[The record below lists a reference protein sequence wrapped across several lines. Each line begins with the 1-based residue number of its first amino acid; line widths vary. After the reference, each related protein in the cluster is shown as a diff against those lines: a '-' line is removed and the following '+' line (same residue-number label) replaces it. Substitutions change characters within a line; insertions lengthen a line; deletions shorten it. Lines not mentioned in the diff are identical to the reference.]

1 MSDKKG
7 NFKRDMR
14 PIDVWGLALGAIIG
28 WGCFVLPGSAF
39 LPKAGP
45 LGTALGM
52 LIGALL
58 IIVIALSYGYLI
70 RRYPL
75 SGGEF
80 IYTKEAI
87 GKRNAFVCGWGMI
100 LAYWSLIPLNATAL
114 ALISRFLFPGIV
126 QVGHLYEIAGW
137 SVYAGE
143 VILASAFIILMAFI
157 NIRGIKQA
165 AWLQTAIS
173 LTLVG
178 CICLVTFL
186 IMGKADFS
194 NLTPGFPEGIHWWKG
209 VFSIV
214 AMAPWAFIGF
224 DCIPQSAEEYNFSHK
239 KSTGI
244 MISAILV
251 AAILYIA
258 VCATTAAGL
267 KPWQEL
273 LADRHNWPTGY
284 VVRNTIGLAGLCTLG
299 IAMFCAVV
307 SGMNA
312 FYISTSRLMYAM
324 AQEGSLPKWFGVI
337 SPKYGTP
344 KHAIL
349 FTMGASLFA
358 PWFGREILIWIV
370 DMTSVGAAI
379 VFAYTTASAAI
390 IAKKKN
396 DTKQVA
402 IGIVGCIFSLFFLS
416 LLVIP
421 GMPGYLS
428 IQSRVVL
435 LAWIAIGFAFYMMI
449 RKSYIRPHKNTPLS
463 GTERDNYLMNIEEV
477 LGQKLMKKLPGFAV
491 EFLKERI
498 HQDEMNE
505 CILTSEHYRGAEF
518 FDDALKYVNITYKVR
533 GLENIDLDKKYVF
546 ACNHP
551 LGGPEALIIGS
562 IFYKIY
568 GDGFKSISNKLLMYL
583 KPLREFF
590 VPVNVG
596 KTNTSREVGDM
607 INKTFQSD
615 NQVLIF
621 PAGVCAKKMKGKV
634 TELPWKKT
642 FVTQAKRHQRDIVPV
657 HISGFNS
664 KRYFFLSTLS
674 RALKLKFNIGMLYL
688 VDELFNKAGEEF
700 VITIGTPISYTS
712 LDKSKTDTEWAEEIK
727 NTVKKLSEG
736 NGCLPNM

>member
-1 MSDKKG
+1 MSESNG
-7 NFKRDMR
+7 NFKKDMR

-45 LGTALGM
+45 LGTMAGM

-114 ALISRFLFPGIV
+114 ALISRYLFPGIV
-126 QVGHLYEIAGW
+126 QWGLLYQIAGW
-137 SVYAGE
+137 DVYAGE
-143 VILASAFIILMAFI
+143 VILASAFIIIMAI
-157 NIRGIKQA
+157 VNIRGIKQA
-165 AWLQTAIS
+165 AWLQTAIA

-178 CICLVTFL
+178 CICIVTFL
-186 IMGKADFS
+186 VMGMSDWS
-194 NLTPGFPEGIHWWKG
+194 NLEPGFPDGRRWWKG

-244 MISAILV
+244 MISAILA

-258 VCATTAAGL
+258 VCAMTAVGL

-273 LADRHNWPTGY
+273 LADHVNWPTGH
-284 VVRNTIGLAGLCTLG
+284 VVRNTLGRVGLTVLG

-324 AQEGSLPKWFGVI
+324 ANEGSLPKWFAKL

-344 KHAIL
+344 KNGII
-349 FTMGASLFA
+349 FTMCASLFA

-390 IAKKKN
+390 IARKKN
-396 DTKQVA
+396 DRLQMWTGW
-402 IGIVGCIFSLFFLS
+402 IGCIFSLFFLS
-416 LLVIP
+416 LLIVP

-428 IQSRVVL
+428 FQSRVVL
-435 LAWIAIGFAFYMMI
+435 LAWIAIGVVFYLII
-449 RKSYIRPHKNTPLS
+449 RK
-463 GTERDNYLMNIEEV
+463 NYV
-477 LGQKLMKKLPGFAV
+477 KGQ
-491 EFLKERI
+491 
-498 HQDEMNE
+498 N
-505 CILTSEHYRGAEF
+505 
-518 FDDALKYVNITYKVR
+518 
-533 GLENIDLDKKYVF
+533 
-546 ACNHP
+546 
-551 LGGPEALIIGS
+551 
-562 IFYKIY
+562 
-568 GDGFKSISNKLLMYL
+568 
-583 KPLREFF
+583 
-590 VPVNVG
+590 
-596 KTNTSREVGDM
+596 
-607 INKTFQSD
+607 
-615 NQVLIF
+615 
-621 PAGVCAKKMKGKV
+621 
-634 TELPWKKT
+634 
-642 FVTQAKRHQRDIVPV
+642 
-657 HISGFNS
+657 
-664 KRYFFLSTLS
+664 
-674 RALKLKFNIGMLYL
+674 
-688 VDELFNKAGEEF
+688 
-700 VITIGTPISYTS
+700 
-712 LDKSKTDTEWAEEIK
+712 
-727 NTVKKLSEG
+727 
-736 NGCLPNM
+736 

>member
-1 MSDKKG
+1 MSESNG
-7 NFKRDMR
+7 NFKKDMR

-45 LGTALGM
+45 LGTMAGM

-114 ALISRFLFPGIV
+114 ALISRYLFPGIV
-126 QVGHLYEIAGW
+126 QWGLLYQIAGW
-137 SVYAGE
+137 DVYAGE
-143 VILASAFIILMAFI
+143 VILASAFIIIMAI
-157 NIRGIKQA
+157 VNIRGIKQA
-165 AWLQTAIS
+165 AWLQTAIA

-178 CICLVTFL
+178 CICIVTFL
-186 IMGKADFS
+186 VMGMSDWS
-194 NLTPGFPEGIHWWKG
+194 NLEPGFPDGRRWWKG

-258 VCATTAAGL
+258 VCAMTAVGL

-273 LADRHNWPTGY
+273 LADRVNWPTGH
-284 VVRNTIGLAGLCTLG
+284 VVRNTLGRVGLTVLG

-324 AQEGSLPKWFGVI
+324 ANEGSLPKWFAKL

-344 KHAIL
+344 KNGII
-349 FTMGASLFA
+349 FTMCASLFA
-358 PWFGREILIWIV
+358 PWFGREILIWNV

-390 IAKKKN
+390 IARKKN
-396 DTKQVA
+396 DRLQMW
-402 IGIVGCIFSLFFLS
+402 IGWIGCIFSLFFLS
-416 LLVIP
+416 LLIIP

-428 IQSRVVL
+428 FQSRVVL
-435 LAWIAIGFAFYMMI
+435 FAWIAIGVVFYLTI
-449 RKSYIRPHKNTPLS
+449 RK
-463 GTERDNYLMNIEEV
+463 NYV
-477 LGQKLMKKLPGFAV
+477 
-491 EFLKERI
+491 
-498 HQDEMNE
+498 
-505 CILTSEHYRGAEF
+505 
-518 FDDALKYVNITYKVR
+518 
-533 GLENIDLDKKYVF
+533 
-546 ACNHP
+546 
-551 LGGPEALIIGS
+551 
-562 IFYKIY
+562 
-568 GDGFKSISNKLLMYL
+568 
-583 KPLREFF
+583 
-590 VPVNVG
+590 
-596 KTNTSREVGDM
+596 
-607 INKTFQSD
+607 
-615 NQVLIF
+615 
-621 PAGVCAKKMKGKV
+621 
-634 TELPWKKT
+634 
-642 FVTQAKRHQRDIVPV
+642 KRQ
-657 HISGFNS
+657 N
-664 KRYFFLSTLS
+664 
-674 RALKLKFNIGMLYL
+674 
-688 VDELFNKAGEEF
+688 
-700 VITIGTPISYTS
+700 
-712 LDKSKTDTEWAEEIK
+712 
-727 NTVKKLSEG
+727 
-736 NGCLPNM
+736 

>member
-1 MSDKKG
+1 MSESNG
-7 NFKRDMR
+7 NFKKDMR

-45 LGTALGM
+45 LGTMAGM

-114 ALISRFLFPGIV
+114 ALISRYLFPGIV
-126 QVGHLYEIAGW
+126 QWGLLYQIAGW
-137 SVYAGE
+137 DVYAGE
-143 VILASAFIILMAFI
+143 VIMASAFIIIMAII

-165 AWLQTAIS
+165 AWLQTAIA

-178 CICLVTFL
+178 CICIVTFL
-186 IMGKADFS
+186 VMGMSDWS
-194 NLTPGFPEGIHWWKG
+194 NLEPGFPDGRRWWKG

-244 MISAILV
+244 MISAILA

-258 VCATTAAGL
+258 VCAMTAVGL

-273 LADRHNWPTGY
+273 LADHVNWPTGH
-284 VVRNTIGLAGLCTLG
+284 VVRNTLGRVGLTVLG

-324 AQEGSLPKWFGVI
+324 ANEGSLPKWFAKL

-344 KHAIL
+344 KNGII
-349 FTMGASLFA
+349 FTMCASLFA

-390 IAKKKN
+390 IARKKN
-396 DTKQVA
+396 DKLQMW
-402 IGIVGCIFSLFFLS
+402 IGWIGCIFSLFFLS
-416 LLVIP
+416 LLIVP

-428 IQSRVVL
+428 FQSRVVL
-435 LAWIAIGFAFYMMI
+435 LAWIAIGVVFYLII
-449 RKSYIRPHKNTPLS
+449 RK
-463 GTERDNYLMNIEEV
+463 NYV
-477 LGQKLMKKLPGFAV
+477 KGQ
-491 EFLKERI
+491 
-498 HQDEMNE
+498 N
-505 CILTSEHYRGAEF
+505 
-518 FDDALKYVNITYKVR
+518 
-533 GLENIDLDKKYVF
+533 
-546 ACNHP
+546 
-551 LGGPEALIIGS
+551 
-562 IFYKIY
+562 
-568 GDGFKSISNKLLMYL
+568 
-583 KPLREFF
+583 
-590 VPVNVG
+590 
-596 KTNTSREVGDM
+596 
-607 INKTFQSD
+607 
-615 NQVLIF
+615 
-621 PAGVCAKKMKGKV
+621 
-634 TELPWKKT
+634 
-642 FVTQAKRHQRDIVPV
+642 
-657 HISGFNS
+657 
-664 KRYFFLSTLS
+664 
-674 RALKLKFNIGMLYL
+674 
-688 VDELFNKAGEEF
+688 
-700 VITIGTPISYTS
+700 
-712 LDKSKTDTEWAEEIK
+712 
-727 NTVKKLSEG
+727 
-736 NGCLPNM
+736 

>member
-1 MSDKKG
+1 MSENKG
-7 NFKRDMR
+7 NFKKEMR

-70 RRYPL
+70 RKYPL

-143 VILASAFIILMAFI
+143 VVLASAFIILMAFI

-178 CICLVTFL
+178 CICIVTFL

-194 NLTPGFPEGIHWWKG
+194 NLAPGFPEGTHWWKG

-251 AAILYIA
+251 AAVLYVA
-258 VCATTAAGL
+258 VCATTAVGL

-273 LADRHNWPTGY
+273 LADRQNWPTGY
-284 VVRNTIGLAGLCTLG
+284 VVRNTIGLAGLTMLG
-299 IAMFCAVV
+299 VAMFCAVV

-324 AQEGSLPKWFGVI
+324 ANEGSLPKWFGVI

-349 FTMGASLFA
+349 FTMVASLFA

-396 DTKQVA
+396 DTKQVV

-435 LAWIAIGFAFYMMI
+435 LAWIAIGLVFYLMI
-449 RKSYIRPHKNTPLS
+449 RKTYLNSDSAVTLT
-463 GTERDNYLMNIEEV
+463 GTDRDNYLLNVEEL
-477 LGQKLMKKLPGFAV
+477 LGPKLSKKLPGFAV
-491 EFLKERI
+491 NFIKRRI
-498 HQDEMNE
+498 HQDEIND
-505 CILTSEHYRGAEF
+505 CVLKAEHYKGAGF
-518 FDDALKYVNITYKVR
+518 FDEALNYIGITYKVR
-533 GLENIDLDKKYVF
+533 GLENLDLNKKYLF

-562 IFYKIY
+562 VFNKVY
-568 GDGFKSISNKLLMYL
+568 GGGFKVLSNKLLQNM
-583 KPLREFF
+583 KPLKEFF
-590 VPVNVG
+590 IPVNVG
-596 KTNTSREVGDM
+596 RSNHSRELGNMVNDM
-607 INKTFQSD
+607 FQSES
-615 NQVLIF
+615 QVLIF
-621 PAGVCAKKMKGKV
+621 PAGVCAKKMNGKV

-642 FVTQAKRHQRDIVPV
+642 FITQAKKFERDIVPL

-664 KRYFFLSTLS
+664 KRYFFLSKLS
-674 RALKLKFNIGMLYL
+674 RALRLKFNLGMIYL
-688 VDELFNKAGEEF
+688 VDELFNKAGQEF
-700 VITIGTPISYTS
+700 VITIGTPIPYTS
-712 LDKSKTDTEWAEEIK
+712 LDKSKTDQKWAEDIK
-727 NTVKKLSEG
+727 DIVKRLSED
-736 NGCLPNM
+736 NGCSPNM

>member
-1 MSDKKG
+1 MSESNG
-7 NFKRDMR
+7 NFKKDMR

-45 LGTALGM
+45 LGTMAGM

-114 ALISRFLFPGIV
+114 ALISRYLFPGIV
-126 QVGHLYEIAGW
+126 QWGLLYQIAGW
-137 SVYAGE
+137 DVYAGE
-143 VILASAFIILMAFI
+143 VILASAFIIIMAI
-157 NIRGIKQA
+157 VNIRGIKQA
-165 AWLQTAIS
+165 AWLQTAIA

-178 CICLVTFL
+178 CICIVTFL
-186 IMGKADFS
+186 VMGMSDWS
-194 NLTPGFPEGIHWWKG
+194 NLEPGFPDGRRWWKG

-251 AAILYIA
+251 ASILYIA
-258 VCATTAAGL
+258 VCAVTAVGL

-273 LADRHNWPTGY
+273 LADHVNWPTGH
-284 VVRNTIGLAGLCTLG
+284 VVRNTLGRIGLTVLG

-324 AQEGSLPKWFGVI
+324 ANEGSLPKWFAKL

-344 KHAIL
+344 KNGII
-349 FTMGASLFA
+349 FTMCASLFA

-390 IAKKKN
+390 IARKKN
-396 DTKQVA
+396 DRLQMW
-402 IGIVGCIFSLFFLS
+402 IGWIGCIFSLFFLS
-416 LLVIP
+416 LLIIP

-428 IQSRVVL
+428 FQSRVVL
-435 LAWIAIGFAFYMMI
+435 FAWIAIGVVFYLII
-449 RKSYIRPHKNTPLS
+449 RK
-463 GTERDNYLMNIEEV
+463 NYV
-477 LGQKLMKKLPGFAV
+477 KGQ
-491 EFLKERI
+491 
-498 HQDEMNE
+498 N
-505 CILTSEHYRGAEF
+505 
-518 FDDALKYVNITYKVR
+518 
-533 GLENIDLDKKYVF
+533 
-546 ACNHP
+546 
-551 LGGPEALIIGS
+551 
-562 IFYKIY
+562 
-568 GDGFKSISNKLLMYL
+568 
-583 KPLREFF
+583 
-590 VPVNVG
+590 
-596 KTNTSREVGDM
+596 
-607 INKTFQSD
+607 
-615 NQVLIF
+615 
-621 PAGVCAKKMKGKV
+621 
-634 TELPWKKT
+634 
-642 FVTQAKRHQRDIVPV
+642 
-657 HISGFNS
+657 
-664 KRYFFLSTLS
+664 
-674 RALKLKFNIGMLYL
+674 
-688 VDELFNKAGEEF
+688 
-700 VITIGTPISYTS
+700 
-712 LDKSKTDTEWAEEIK
+712 
-727 NTVKKLSEG
+727 
-736 NGCLPNM
+736 

>member
-1 MSDKKG
+1 MSESNG
-7 NFKRDMR
+7 NFKKDMR

-45 LGTALGM
+45 LGTMAGM

-70 RRYPL
+70 RKYPL

-114 ALISRFLFPGIV
+114 ALISRYLFPGIV
-126 QVGHLYEIAGW
+126 QWGLLYQIAGW
-137 SVYAGE
+137 DVYAGE
-143 VILASAFIILMAFI
+143 VILASAFIIIMAI
-157 NIRGIKQA
+157 VNIRGIKQA
-165 AWLQTAIS
+165 AWLQTAIA

-178 CICLVTFL
+178 CICIVTFL
-186 IMGKADFS
+186 VMGMSDWS
-194 NLTPGFPEGIHWWKG
+194 NLEPGFPDGRRWWKG

-258 VCATTAAGL
+258 VCAVTAVGL

-273 LADRHNWPTGY
+273 LADHVNWPTGH
-284 VVRNTIGLAGLCTLG
+284 VVRNTLGRVGLTVLG

-324 AQEGSLPKWFGVI
+324 ANEGSLPKWFAKL

-344 KHAIL
+344 KNGII
-349 FTMGASLFA
+349 FTMCASLFA

-390 IAKKKN
+390 IARKKN
-396 DTKQVA
+396 DRLQMW
-402 IGIVGCIFSLFFLS
+402 IGWIGCIFSLFFLS
-416 LLVIP
+416 LLIVP

-428 IQSRVVL
+428 FQSRVVL
-435 LAWIAIGFAFYMMI
+435 LAWISIGVVFYLII
-449 RKSYIRPHKNTPLS
+449 RK
-463 GTERDNYLMNIEEV
+463 NYV
-477 LGQKLMKKLPGFAV
+477 KGQ
-491 EFLKERI
+491 
-498 HQDEMNE
+498 N
-505 CILTSEHYRGAEF
+505 
-518 FDDALKYVNITYKVR
+518 
-533 GLENIDLDKKYVF
+533 
-546 ACNHP
+546 
-551 LGGPEALIIGS
+551 
-562 IFYKIY
+562 
-568 GDGFKSISNKLLMYL
+568 
-583 KPLREFF
+583 
-590 VPVNVG
+590 
-596 KTNTSREVGDM
+596 
-607 INKTFQSD
+607 
-615 NQVLIF
+615 
-621 PAGVCAKKMKGKV
+621 
-634 TELPWKKT
+634 
-642 FVTQAKRHQRDIVPV
+642 
-657 HISGFNS
+657 
-664 KRYFFLSTLS
+664 
-674 RALKLKFNIGMLYL
+674 
-688 VDELFNKAGEEF
+688 
-700 VITIGTPISYTS
+700 
-712 LDKSKTDTEWAEEIK
+712 
-727 NTVKKLSEG
+727 
-736 NGCLPNM
+736 